1 MIEIINRE
9 LIDRKLI
16 TCMKQ
21 VLHALFRV
29 ITKTGNSCS
38 IFVAILLIMSN
49 RG

>member
-29 ITKTGNSCS
+29 ITKTGNSCLFH
-38 IFVAILLIMSN
+38 IRCNITDHE
-49 RG
+49 